1 MITAKEMREVFDG
14 VIVKKLDD
22 FLDGIMVVAMLNQKQ
37 APVDI
42 DVSAIQKHVG
52 SNRTDLVDMAIEVL
66 ERNGY
71 TVGIVIRTG
80 DDCGV
85 TRLRVWW

>member
-14 VIVKKLDD
+14 VIVKKLDE
-22 FLDGIMVVAMLNQKQ
+22 FLDGIIMKEMLKQKQ
-37 APVDI
+37 APIDI
-42 DVSAIQKHVG
+42 DVSAMQKYVG
-52 SNRTDLVDMAIEVL
+52 SKRTDLVDMAIEML

-71 TVGIVIRTG
+71 TVVTTIRIG
-80 DDCGV
+80 DDFGV

>member
-1 MITAKEMREVFDG
+1 MITAKEMRGFFGG
-14 VIVKKLDD
+14 VIVKKLDE
-22 FLDGIMVVAMLNQKQ
+22 FLNGVIMDAMLKQKQ
-37 APVDI
+37 APINI
-42 DVSAIQKHVG
+42 DVSAMKKYVG
-52 SNRTDLVDMAIEVL
+52 SKRTDLVDMAIEML

-71 TVGIVIRTG
+71 TVVTVIRVG

>member
-1 MITAKEMREVFDG
+1 MMEAM
-14 VIVKKLDD
+14 VK
-22 FLDGIMVVAMLNQKQ
+22 QKSS
-37 APVDI
+37 PIDI
-42 DVSAIQKHVG
+42 DLSDIQKHVG

>member
-1 MITAKEMREVFDG
+1 MITAKEMREVFDSF
-14 VIVKKLDD
+14 VDKKLDD

-52 SNRTDLVDMAIEVL
+52 SNRTDLVDMAIKVL

-71 TVGIVIRTG
+71 TARIETILDGGYIVA
-80 DDCGV
+80 V
-85 TRLRVWW
+85 VRVWW

>member
-1 MITAKEMREVFDG
+1 MITAKEIREVFDSF
-14 VIVKKLDD
+14 VDKKLDD

-42 DVSAIQKHVG
+42 DVSAIQKYVG
-52 SNRTDLVDMAIEVL
+52 SNRTDLLDMTIKVL

-71 TVGIVIRTG
+71 TARIETISDSGYIV
-80 DDCGV
+80 V
-85 TRLRVWW
+85 VVRVWW

>member
-1 MITAKEMREVFDG
+1 MITAKEIREVFDSF
-14 VIVKKLDD
+14 VDKKLDD

-37 APVDI
+37 APIDI
-42 DVSAIQKHVG
+42 DVSAMQKYVG
-52 SNRTDLVDMAIEVL
+52 SNRTDLVDMAIEML

-71 TVGIVIRTG
+71 TVVIVIRVG